1 MQDDEDLEDELV
13 NAMQPVFRNAYDI
26 RHNPLLARSAILG
39 RREEADASLDED
51 EEGDSTLPR
60 AQADPALVAEL
71 EGRVTEA
78 HTFRESQRR
87 RLQ

>member
-26 RHNPLLARSAILG
+26 RNNPLLVRGAILG
-39 RREEADASLDED
+39 RREEAEASLDED
-51 EEGDSTLPR
+51 EEGDSTLPG

-71 EGRVTEA
+71 ESRVTDA